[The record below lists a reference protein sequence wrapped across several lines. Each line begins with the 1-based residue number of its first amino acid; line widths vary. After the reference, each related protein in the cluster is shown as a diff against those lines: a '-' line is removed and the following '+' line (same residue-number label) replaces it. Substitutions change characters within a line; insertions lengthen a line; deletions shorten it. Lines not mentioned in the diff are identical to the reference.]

1 MINKHQEKKS
11 VACSIDVNNAVF
23 GEPYRDSAPFTEQK
37 IKHDHEFGEE
47 EMSQKESRFE
57 TAETIK

>member
-1 MINKHQEKKS
+1 MINKHHEKYS
-11 VACSIDVNNAVF
+11 VACSIDVDSAIL

-37 IKHDHEFGEE
+37 TKHDHEFGEE
-47 EMSQKESRFE
+47 EMSHKESRFE

>member
-1 MINKHQEKKS
+1 VINKHQDKKS
-11 VACSIDVNNAVF
+11 VACSIEVDSAVL

-47 EMSQKESRFE
+47 EMSQKESGFE